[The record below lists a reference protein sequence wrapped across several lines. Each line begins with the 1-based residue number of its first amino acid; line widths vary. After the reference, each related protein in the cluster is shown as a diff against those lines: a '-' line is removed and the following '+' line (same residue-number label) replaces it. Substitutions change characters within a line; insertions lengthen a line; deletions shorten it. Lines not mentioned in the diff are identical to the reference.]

1 MESIGS
7 RIRSIRQKAGLTQT
21 EFATRLEGVTRGAV
35 GNWERDLGIKTENLR
50 AIAQQFDVD
59 FNWLATGRGAPVN
72 GADKV
77 PLVGKVGGGAVVYPI
92 DDHAVGAGLDEV
104 DAPPRRTPNM
114 VAVEVEGDSMAAWN
128 ADDGSILY
136 YDDRQ
141 EPPDPGMI
149 GKIVI
154 VWCED
159 ERVLVKKL
167 LPGSDPGSWSLM
179 SSNGAI
185 ERDVPVRYAAR
196 VKFIEPR

>member
-21 EFATRLEGVTRGAV
+21 EFATRLDGVTRGAV

-50 AIAQQFDVD
+50 SIAQTFGVD
-59 FNWLATGRGAPVN
+59 FNWLVTGQGAPTRE
-72 GADKV
+72 ADKV

-104 DAPPRRTPNM
+104 DAPPRRTPTM
-114 VAVEVEGDSMAAWN
+114 VAVQVEGDSMAAWN

-141 EPPDPGMI
+141 EPPDPAMI

-167 LPGSDPGSWSLM
+167 LSGSDHGLWSLM
-179 SSNGAI
+179 SSNGTI
-185 ERDVPVRYAAR
+185 ERDVPLRYAAR